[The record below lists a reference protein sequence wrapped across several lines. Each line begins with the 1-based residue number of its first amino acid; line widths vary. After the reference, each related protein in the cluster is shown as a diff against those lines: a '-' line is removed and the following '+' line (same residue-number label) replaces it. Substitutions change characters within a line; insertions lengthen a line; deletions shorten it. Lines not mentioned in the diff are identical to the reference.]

1 MGSPGPGHGFP
12 FVFSLQNIL
21 AAVLL
26 PLQCQKDHWP
36 SARRGRSSVH
46 LWTAFWEPQTLLTCL
61 QIGRRVSP
69 KEEQANWWQFLT
81 DLMIHS
87 LSQKGQNKTII
98 RVAHQHSRT
107 LRHPTQTHWLGTS
120 WLLALIATSRSAT
133 RALKNTMS
141 TLQSPSLWNC
151 LSEPSY
157 RSGANV
163 IIAS

>member
-1 MGSPGPGHGFP
+1 MDFPLCSLYKTSWLLRWSHCSVRRTTDPQQRGGGALFIFGQLSGNPRLRWHCSLVWKQEGGS
-12 FVFSLQNIL
+12 
-21 AAVLL
+21 LL
-26 PLQCQKDHWP
+26 KRNRPTD
-36 SARRGRSSVH
+36 GSSS
-46 LWTAFWEPQTLLTCL
+46 
-61 QIGRRVSP
+61 QIS
-69 KEEQANWWQFLT
+69 W
-81 DLMIHS
+81 HS

-98 RVAHQHSRT
+98 RVAHQHART
-107 LRHPTQTHWLGTS
+107 LLHPMQTHWLGTS